1 MHLSK
6 RVSKYA
12 AASAAVSAILLIE
25 FLKIYPEEQLL
36 KVYNVVKHL
45 ILLKIQNVMDI
56 K

>member
-12 AASAAVSAILLIE
+12 AASAAVSAILLME

-36 KVYNVVKHL
+36 KTHNVVKHL
-45 ILLKIQNVMDI
+45 ILLKIQNLMDI

>member
-36 KVYNVVKHL
+36 KAYNVVKYL